1 VGRTP
6 VGPLALALVLALA
19 LASTASASP
28 LLTLREDGSAF
39 VREDRYLPANTI
51 GPPRAQAPDRHSLR
65 VAVAAEGE
73 PEPTVG
79 GELARLLAEGAID
92 QKSEGAYRRI
102 YADALKTRKKLRGA
116 RRAALGATLEN
127 LQDIAAQ
134 GGLDVSRLPALFETV
149 ARNREWWS
157 RGPLLRYGTRVS
169 FQGSRLIWQHYTGQ
183 GLQIQWLGTFGKANA
198 LWQSRAH
205 DDDLRALLDE
215 AAGMAAQRAGG
226 LAFEY
231 LFKFDGGRPPWVSGL
246 AQGTA
251 VQALARGAI
260 RLNEPQFFASAR
272 SALGIFRAGPPSGVR
287 VATPAGAHYLIY
299 SFAPN
304 LRVLNGFT
312 QALNGLHDFALLA
325 NDAEGRALFEAGERQ
340 LRAELPKYD
349 TGAWSRYSTKR
360 EADLSYHKLARD
372 FLRNL
377 CARLTE
383 DRTRLAAS
391 SAQVAPP
398 DARPTGGTP
407 AQPAPAGSAP
417 GPAPAIAPFADPA
430 AYCDSAQR
438 FTSYL
443 SKPPVLKL
451 VSRQARADTL
461 AALKLTVSKPAFVSL
476 TVKRAGRVVA
486 SMSGRLASGVR
497 ALRWARPRSAG
508 IYTVTLRATDLAGNN
523 GSSSGR
529 LRVLK
534 ARKRG

>member
-28 LLTLREDGSAF
+28 LLTLRENGSAF
-39 VREDRYLPANTI
+39 VQEDRYLPADAI
-51 GPPRAQAPDRHSLR
+51 GSPRAQGPVRHSLR
-65 VAVAAEGE
+65 AAAAAESE
-73 PEPTVG
+73 AKLTVG

-92 QKSEGAYRRI
+92 QGSEGAYRRI

-127 LQDIAAQ
+127 LQDVAAQ
-134 GGLDVSRLPALFETV
+134 GGLNVSRLPALFETV

-157 RGPLLRYGTRVS
+157 RGPLLRYGARVS

-198 LWQSRAH
+198 LWQSRTH

-215 AAGMAAQRAGG
+215 AVDMAAQRAGG

-231 LFKFDGGRPPWVSGL
+231 LFQFDGGRPPWVSGL
-246 AQGTA
+246 AQGTG
-251 VQALARGAI
+251 VQALARAAI
-260 RLNEPQFFASAR
+260 RLNEPRFFASAR
-272 SALGIFRAGPPSGVR
+272 SALGIFRVGPPSGVR
-287 VATPAGAHYLIY
+287 VATSPGAHYLIY

-340 LRAELPKYD
+340 LRVELPEYD

-377 CARLTE
+377 CVRLTE
-383 DRTRLAAS
+383 DHTRPAGA
-391 SAQVAPP
+391 AQVAPP
-398 DARPTGGTP
+398 DAPPTGGTP

-417 GPAPAIAPFADPA
+417 GPAPALAPVADPA

-443 SKPPVLKL
+443 SKPPVLRL
-451 VSRQARADTL
+451 VSRQARAGTP

-486 SMSGRLASGVR
+486 SMSGQLGSGVR

-508 IYTVTLRATDLAGNN
+508 IYTVALRATDLAGNN
-523 GSSSGR
+523 GSAGGR

-534 ARKRG
+534 ARKRA

>member
-1 VGRTP
+1 MRRTP
-6 VGPLALALVLALA
+6 VGPFALALFLALA

-39 VREDRYLPANTI
+39 VREDRYLPAVTI
-51 GPPRAQAPDRHSLR
+51 GPAPAQAPARRLLR
-65 VAVAAEGE
+65 AAAASEAE
-73 PEPTVG
+73 ARPTVG
-79 GELARLLAEGAID
+79 GELARLLAGGAID
-92 QKSEGAYRRI
+92 QESEGAYRRI
-102 YADALKTRKKLRGA
+102 YAAALKTRKKLRGA

-127 LQDIAAQ
+127 LQDVAAQ
-134 GGLDVSRLPALFETV
+134 GGLNVSRLPALFETV

-157 RGPLLRYGTRVS
+157 RGPLLRYGARVS
-169 FQGSRLIWQHYTGQ
+169 FQGSRLVWQHYTGQ

-198 LWQSRAH
+198 LWQSRTH

-215 AAGMAAQRAGG
+215 ALGMAAQRAGG

-231 LFKFDGGRPPWVSGL
+231 LFRFDGGRPPWVSGL
-246 AQGTA
+246 AQGTG
-251 VQALARGAI
+251 VQALARAAI
-260 RLNEPQFFASAR
+260 RLNESRFFASAR
-272 SALGIFRAGPPSGVR
+272 SGLGIFRTGPPSGVR

-340 LRAELPKYD
+340 LRAELPEYD

-377 CARLTE
+377 CGRLTE
-383 DRTRLAAS
+383 DRSRMTAA

-398 DARPTGGTP
+398 DAPPTGGTP
-407 AQPAPAGSAP
+407 ASAGPVP
-417 GPAPAIAPFADPA
+417 GPAPVADPA

-451 VSRQARADTL
+451 VSRQARAGKP

-476 TVKRAGRVVA
+476 TVKRGGRVVA
-486 SMSGRLASGVR
+486 SMSGRLGSGVR
-497 ALRWARPRSAG
+497 ALRWSRPRSAG
-508 IYTVTLRATDLAGNN
+508 VYAVALRATDLAGNN
-523 GSSSGR
+523 GSADGR
-529 LRVLK
+529 LRVIK
-534 ARKRG
+534 PRTRA